1 MACLG
6 HRPIG
11 LRASP
16 TGAGLCSLPS
26 QHLAVEIGVVRQI
39 RHTPRYWVASRLGAE
54 SAVNQRFVVFY
65 ASLSRWWRLHTVRC
79 ISRMRPAYGPRLA
92 LESRNSAIPAP
103 SRQGGH

>member
-26 QHLAVEIGVVRQI
+26 EHLAVEIGVVRQI
-39 RHTPRYWVASRLGAE
+39 RHTPRYWVASDLGGE
-54 SAVNQRFVVFY
+54 SAANQRFGASY
-65 ASLSRWWRLHTVRC
+65 ASLSRRRRLHTVRC
-79 ISRMRPAYGPRLA
+79 IARMLPAYKPRLA
-92 LESRNSAIPAP
+92 LEPRNSAIPAP
-103 SRQGGH
+103 SRKGDR